1 MDDKF
6 NLCYDLLSP
15 RKLSTTKTLI
25 QRCPVNTHRL
35 HEILRATTSQFRKG
49 GVIEGTPALAAA
61 LKAGVGVKDLPG
73 GSAHI
78 YGIPHVSEAAGAIE
92 KVDCHFLVIGVN
104 KAKALEHKNE
114 LLALLAD
121 WPTESWGQPTRP
133 LTKDLN
139 YIEVGA
145 VIGDQGAA
153 FCLFALGQVL
163 GLWRVL
169 TPEVVLGATG
179 PDADRLAGMGF
190 ITISGLKLD

>member
-1 MDDKF
+1 M
-6 NLCYDLLSP
+6 
-15 RKLSTTKTLI
+15 
-25 QRCPVNTHRL
+25 NTHRL
-35 HEILRATTSQFRKG
+35 HEILQATTSQFRKG
-49 GVIEGTPALAAA
+49 EAIEGTPALSAA
-61 LKAGVGVKDLPG
+61 LKAGVGINDLPS

-78 YGIPHVSEAAGAIE
+78 YAMPHVSGATDTVE
-92 KVDCHFLVIGVN
+92 KVDCHFLVIGVD
-104 KAKALEHKNE
+104 KAKALEHKSE

-121 WPTESWGQPTRP
+121 WPIESWGQPTRQ
-133 LTKDLN
+133 LTKELN

-169 TPEVVLGATG
+169 TPEVVLGVTG
-179 PDADRLAGMGF
+179 EAADRFAGLGF